1 MATVESGRINLHDGA
16 SVIAGAIFDI
26 DGTILDSMSIW
37 DQAPERYL
45 RRMGIE
51 AEDGLGQ
58 TMFSMSM
65 QEGAAYLRDR
75 YLPNLEEEAIIA
87 EINRTVEDFYF
98 EQAPLKDGVRQFL
111 KEMKQTGVKMVAA
124 TSSDRRVVEGALRRL
139 KVMDFF
145 ERIFTSTEVGAGKV
159 KPDIFLAAAEYMGTL
174 PSNTWV
180 FEDAL
185 YALETAKKAGFRTVG
200 VFDAFSAKDQE
211 KIKEI
216 SDIYL
221 GKLADFDG
229 FLKKVS
235 RVSSWR

>member
-1 MATVESGRINLHDGA
+1 MAAAEPGRTNLQDGA
-16 SVIAGAIFDI
+16 SVIAGAIFDV
-26 DGTILDSMSIW
+26 DGTILDTLSIW

-45 RRMGIE
+45 KSMGIE

-58 TMFSMSM
+58 TLFSMSM
-65 QEGAAYLRDR
+65 QEGAAFLREL
-75 YLPNLEEEAIIA
+75 YLPDLEEEAIIA
-87 EINRTVEDFYF
+87 GINRTVEDFYF
-98 EQAPLKDGVRQFL
+98 DQAPLKDGVEQFL

-139 KVMDFF
+139 KVMGFF
-145 ERIFTSTEVGAGKV
+145 ERIFTSTEIGVGKR
-159 KPDIFLAAAEYMGTL
+159 KPDIYLAAAACMGTL
-174 PSNTWV
+174 PAETWV

-185 YALETAKKAGFRTVG
+185 YALQTAKKAGFRTVG
-200 VFDAFSAKDQE
+200 VFDAYSAEDQE

-221 GKLADFDG
+221 KKLADFDG

-235 RVSSWR
+235 RMSCSR